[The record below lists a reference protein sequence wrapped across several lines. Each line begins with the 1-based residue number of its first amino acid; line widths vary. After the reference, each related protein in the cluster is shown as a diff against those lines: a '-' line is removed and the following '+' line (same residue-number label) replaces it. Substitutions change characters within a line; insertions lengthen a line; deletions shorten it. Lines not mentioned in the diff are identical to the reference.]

1 MRAKQHTSDLED
13 SRARQGVDQGAPF
26 EEYIGPGFRSR
37 GLYGDVTWP
46 NQEPAPWPS
55 APRAQEA
62 GPHPGDS
69 ARGRYVGC
77 GPRGYRRSDTR
88 IAEDINEALT
98 WHPDIDASE
107 VEVAVRAG
115 AVTLTG
121 LVYDP
126 NTRRLIVELALQT
139 AGVSELDDQLCVAGG
154 KASTD

>member
-1 MRAKQHTSDLED
+1 MRAKDHTSDLEG
-13 SRARQGVDQGAPF
+13 SRSRDDADAPF

-46 NQEPAPWPS
+46 NHEPAPWPS
-55 APRAQEA
+55 APRAHEA
-62 GPHPGDS
+62 GPAPADS
-69 ARGRYVGC
+69 GRGRYVGC
-77 GPRGYRRSDTR
+77 GPRGYRRSDAR

-107 VEVAVRAG
+107 VEVAVREG

-126 NTRRLIVELALQT
+126 QTRRLIVELALQT
-139 AGVSELDDQLCVAGG
+139 AGVCELDDQLCIGSGG
-154 KASTD
+154 KASSA